1 VQCVNNYII
10 IKYIRRNLCDTI
22 IAAVR
27 RCTVS
32 RRFHDQHYGPGND
45 ANDPEERVKQLK
57 DSLGLNDKQ
66 TEQIVNIFKDMS
78 AKRQALMDSV
88 SDRDAR
94 REAMMGMM
102 KSTDDKIEALLTP
115 DQKDKYEAMKK
126 AREAMMRQR
135 MN

>member
-1 VQCVNNYII
+1 MRY
-10 IKYIRRNLCDTI
+10 YLSLLF
-22 IAAVR
+22 AAVLLAGVFTTTTLAQGMMR
-27 RCTVS
+27 MT
-32 RRFHDQHYGPGND
+32 
-45 ANDPEERVKQLK
+45 PEERVKQLK
-57 DSLGLNDKQ
+57 DSLGLDDKQ
-66 TEQIVNIFKDMS
+66 TEQIVSIYKDMG

>member
-1 VQCVNNYII
+1 MRY
-10 IKYIRRNLCDTI
+10 YLSLLF
-22 IAAVR
+22 AAVLLAGLFTTITMAQGMR
-27 RCTVS
+27 MT
-32 RRFHDQHYGPGND
+32 
-45 ANDPEERVKQLK
+45 PEERVKQLK
-57 DSLGLNDKQ
+57 DSLGLDDKQ
-66 TEQIVNIFKDMS
+66 TAQIDSIFKDMG

-102 KSTDDKIEALLTP
+102 KSIDDKIEALLTP

-135 MN
+135 QN

>member
-1 VQCVNNYII
+1 MAQGMM
-10 IKYIRRNLCDTI
+10 RMT
-22 IAAVR
+22 
-27 RCTVS
+27 
-32 RRFHDQHYGPGND
+32 
-45 ANDPEERVKQLK
+45 PEERVKQLK

-66 TEQIVNIFKDMS
+66 TEQITNIYKEMG

-94 REAMMGMM
+94 RDAMMTMM
-102 KSTDDKIEALLTP
+102 KTTDDKIEALLTA

-135 MN
+135 QN

>member
-1 VQCVNNYII
+1 
-10 IKYIRRNLCDTI
+10 
-22 IAAVR
+22 
-27 RCTVS
+27 
-32 RRFHDQHYGPGND
+32 
-45 ANDPEERVKQLK
+45 
-57 DSLGLNDKQ
+57 
-66 TEQIVNIFKDMS
+66 MS

-115 DQKDKYEAMKK
+115 DQKDKYEAM
-126 AREAMMRQR
+126 MRQR